1 MWHVQPR
8 LSGSLGSA
16 REIIGLGDLRGLF
29 LNDSVVSQ
37 TLGLA
42 LLTSRLLALILLEAE
57 ACASFPQAIQGREVM
72 HLFNHRD

>member
-16 REIIGLGDLRGLF
+16 RVMIGLDDLRGLF

-37 TLGLA
+37 TLGLG
-42 LLTSRLLALILLEAE
+42 LLASRLLTLILLEAE
-57 ACASFPQAIQGREVM
+57 ACTSFPQANQG
-72 HLFNHRD
+72 